1 MIIENSESFD
11 WSRWLIDDGYFY
23 IRYKNLGCAA
33 YSENYNMIV
42 SMEYGGNSNIQATV
56 FSPQGEVLG
65 EITNSGEDIYY
76 QYLSENPSS
85 NSSISVVGSYDS
97 IVDNFQDWHFE
108 IDLDDFKVGKR
119 LSPSY

>member
-11 WSRWLIDDGYFY
+11 WSRWMIGDDYFY

-42 SMEYGGNSNIQATV
+42 SMEYGGNSNVQATV

-85 NSSISVVGSYDS
+85 NSNISVVGSYDS